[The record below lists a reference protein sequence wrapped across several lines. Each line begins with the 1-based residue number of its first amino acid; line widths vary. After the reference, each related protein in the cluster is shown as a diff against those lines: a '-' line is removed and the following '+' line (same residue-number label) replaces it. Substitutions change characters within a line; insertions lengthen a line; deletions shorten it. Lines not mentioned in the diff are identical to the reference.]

1 LLKQSIAI
9 CRQSSRKMW
18 TFAGEF
24 FDEIGVSMRD
34 ASYDFLKQLLETPSP
49 SGFETRGQR
58 VWASYAGQHADRIE
72 SDAYG
77 NVFAELNPEGSPKIA
92 ITGHSDELGLMI
104 SYISEEGYL
113 YFQGI
118 GGVDRAMLRGRRVIV
133 HGSGGPVPGVTGH
146 LAIHMQEPDDRKKVP
161 EFHEVFIDIGVR
173 SREEAEKL
181 VRIGDAVTK
190 DANVF
195 KLAGE
200 RIAARACDNR
210 IGTWSAAEALR
221 LLAAERER
229 LSASIVAVSTI
240 QEENGLYGA
249 KMAGYS
255 VRPDAALVVDV
266 THATDIPICSKTK
279 HGDVKLGAGPVI
291 GIGSAN
297 HPVLIERLGSV
308 ASAKGI
314 PLQYEVNPRFSG
326 TDADAIFV
334 QRGGIPTVTIGL
346 PNRYMHS
353 PVEVIDLGD
362 LEALAQL
369 LAEFC
374 FDVRRDETFAVEIE
388 NVSSSSRRT

>member
-1 LLKQSIAI
+1 
-9 CRQSSRKMW
+9 
-18 TFAGEF
+18 
-24 FDEIGVSMRD
+24 MRG
-34 ASYDFLKQLLETPSP
+34 ASFDFLKQLLETPSP

-58 VWASYAGQHADRIE
+58 VWAGYAREFADVVE
-72 SDAYG
+72 SDSYG
-77 NVFAELNPEGSPKIA
+77 NVFAELNLGGRPKIA
-92 ITGHSDELGLMI
+92 LAGHSDELGLMI
-104 SYISEEGYL
+104 SYISDEGFL
-113 YFQGI
+113 YFKGI

-133 HGSGGPVPGVTGH
+133 HGYAGPVPGVTGH
-146 LAIHMQEPDDRKKVP
+146 LAIHLQESDDRKKVP

-173 SREEAEKL
+173 SRAEAEKL
-181 VRIGDAVTK
+181 VRVGDAVTK

-195 KLAGE
+195 ELAGE

-221 LLAAERER
+221 HLAAERHR
-229 LSASIVAVSTI
+229 LCANVVAISTI

-249 KMAGYS
+249 TMAGYR

-266 THATDIPICSKTK
+266 AHATDIPICSKTK
-279 HGDVKLGAGPVI
+279 HGDVKLGGGPVI

-297 HPVLIERLGSV
+297 HPVLVERLRAV

-334 QRGGIPTVTIGL
+334 QCGGIPTVSVGL

-353 PVEVIDLGD
+353 PVEVIDLAD
-362 LEALAQL
+362 LEALARL

-374 FDVRRDETFAVEIE
+374 LDVRRDETFAVEIE
-388 NVSSSSRRT
+388 SVPSVLSRK

>member
-1 LLKQSIAI
+1 
-9 CRQSSRKMW
+9 
-18 TFAGEF
+18 
-24 FDEIGVSMRD
+24 MRD
-34 ASYDFLKQLLETPSP
+34 ASYDFLEQLLEIPSP
-49 SGFETRGQR
+49 SGFETRAQA
-58 VWASYAGQHADRIE
+58 VWAAYAGQFADRVE
-72 SDAYG
+72 SDSYG
-77 NVFAELNPEGSPKIA
+77 NVFAELNAEGSPKIA

-104 SYISEEGYL
+104 SYISAEGYL
-113 YFQGI
+113 YFHGI

-133 HGSGGPVPGVTGH
+133 HGYRGPVPGVTGH
-146 LAIHMQEPDDRKKVP
+146 LAIHMQESDDRKRVP

-195 KLAGE
+195 KLAGG

-210 IGTWSAAEALR
+210 IGTWSAAEVLR
-221 LLAAERER
+221 LIAAERER
-229 LSASIVAVSTI
+229 LSASLVAISTV
-240 QEENGLYGA
+240 QEENGRYGA

-255 VRPDAALVVDV
+255 VRPDVALVVDV

-279 HGDVKLGAGPVI
+279 HGDVKLGGGPVI

-297 HPVLIERLGSV
+297 HPVLVERLRAI

-334 QRGGIPTVTIGL
+334 QRGGIPTITIGL

-353 PVEVIDLGD
+353 PVEVIDLAD
-362 LEALAQL
+362 LEALARL

-374 FDVRRDETFAVEIE
+374 FAVRRDDSFAVEIE
-388 NVSSSSRRT
+388 NVSSMQRRT